1 MPSKSRTEHLNWERP
16 IFKVLANNDT
26 GNAPGHQGGI
36 VVPAALRRYFPPL
49 SNSTSAT
56 TPTVDIRLKA
66 DLYCENQYLGTVQ
79 TRYQYQTWGGVRSPE
94 ARITDQL
101 GPLRNKARGG
111 DLLLIQRNVD
121 DHAYYQLR
129 LIRQTSDEFRK
140 VAELLGGKR
149 WGALEIESASIA
161 VPFDVPHQIDTKYDE
176 DTSSTPKISS
186 YWGAVAFATRCAHR
200 FADAY
205 QNDHSEPASQRTTVV
220 EAVSVLEHRVEL
232 GGPPGLNDV
241 VLLDGKYFDNYDINS
256 INVAL
261 YAAREAASYT
271 LADLSEDGEVAPN
284 IKRMLSAIFLTALA
298 FRSAFQEDDFDEVN
312 DVEDIVTL
320 AVGWSDF
327 GEPSIADLVAEDAR
341 VITEFEKTKSSVPF
355 PPITN
360 AIFPPLWP
368 RGFPSGWPS
377 QQLSFR
383 PRARIIRTI
392 GDKLISGPE
401 AAVIEL
407 VKNSYDADAS
417 FVRISLIPNPD
428 SSKTSI
434 VFEDDGH
441 GMSLEDIQQKWMEPA
456 TSDKRDRQ
464 SSAKGRRLL
473 GSKGIGRF
481 AAARLGRYLELIST
495 APATNMASSGTS
507 QFLTT
512 RIPELDWNAFEETRY
527 LDDVKFPVETVTSA
541 SKTGTRL
548 TISELR
554 DTWSISRLKDLHE
567 ELRKLLSPIPGSTAN
582 GFHIYL
588 DLSKCTV
595 ENSGF
600 DGNLLFRVSSE
611 GRSDHEPYL
620 VQPFP
625 LLEACDYAVDGIF
638 DEQGIFSGSI
648 VIQRGGLEPEEI
660 KLAVPLKTDQRET
673 SCGLVLVKL
682 HIFDR
687 EADAIRSS
695 AQKAGFGSIGVRE
708 ARKLLDNISGVG
720 IYREGFRIRPYGDEE
735 NDWLAL
741 DAKRVQNPTMKIGRN
756 QIAGIVTI
764 DDEGA
769 SGLLERSSREGLE
782 ENGSFLRLRNLIATL
797 LSEVV
802 EPRRR
807 QFRMNSGLDS
817 RKESSFKDIYEQV
830 QLGWSKMLVAKIPE
844 QDRAAAEQ
852 LITRETDKLKDYL
865 KRLEARQAQLEAH
878 ATLGLIIGEVMHQG
892 NTPLSFVETESS
904 RLIKWWPSLNNGSE
918 HNQKRIQEVPRILN
932 GMASSSGKLRT
943 LFNALSPLSG
953 ANRGDPV
960 LYNALKTIEDTIYL
974 FKTKF
979 ERSGIRIEVLNQE
992 EPKAFGY
999 ADDLATA
1006 MTNLVDNAIYWLEYH
1021 HIQDPL
1027 ITIKIQTSEK
1037 RCFISVADNGVGV
1050 PIEFSNQLFD
1060 VGFSLK
1066 PHGTGLGLSIAREA
1080 IFRSGGDIELLQSA
1094 RGAEFKISLP
1104 SNNIK

>member
-1 MPSKSRTEHLNWERP
+1 MPSKFRTEHLNWESAF
-16 IFKVLANNDT
+16 FKVLANNDT

-56 TPTVDIRLKA
+56 NPTVDVRLKA

-111 DLLLIQRNVD
+111 DLLIIQRNVD
-121 DHAYYQLR
+121 DHAYYRLR
-129 LIRQTSDEFRK
+129 LIRQTSDGYGEI
-140 VAELLGGKR
+140 AERLGGKR
-149 WGALEIESASIA
+149 WGPLEIESLSI
-161 VPFDVPHQIDTKYDE
+161 DVPLEVPRQTEANYEE
-176 DTSSTPKISS
+176 DAANQTKIST

-200 FADAY
+200 FADVY
-205 QNDHSEPASQRTTVV
+205 QDDSAEPASQRATVV
-220 EAVSVLEHRVEL
+220 EAISVLEHRVEL
-232 GGPPGLNDV
+232 GGPPGLADV
-241 VLLDGKYFDNYDINS
+241 VLLDGKYFDNYDVTS

-261 YAAREAASYT
+261 HAAREAASFT
-271 LADLSEDGEVAPN
+271 LADLSEDGEVAPHV
-284 IKRMLSAIFLTALA
+284 KRMLSAIFLTALA
-298 FRSAFQEDDFDEVN
+298 FRSAFQEDDIDEVN
-312 DVEDIVTL
+312 DIDDIVTL
-320 AVGWSDF
+320 AFEWSDF
-327 GEPSIADLVAEDAR
+327 GESSIAELVAEDAR
-341 VITEFEKTKSSVPF
+341 IIIEFEKTKIASPF
-355 PPITN
+355 QPIAN

-368 RGFPSGWPS
+368 RGFPPGWPS
-377 QQLSFR
+377 KQLSFR

-417 FVRISLIPNPD
+417 FARISFVPD
-428 SSKTSI
+428 IDSRKCSI
-434 VFEDDGH
+434 IFEDDGH

-464 SSAKGRRLL
+464 NSAQGRRLL

-495 APATNMASSGTS
+495 AAISSSGSSTN
-507 QFLTT
+507 QLLTT
-512 RIPELDWNAFEETRY
+512 RIPVLDWNAFEETKY
-527 LDDVKFPVETVTSA
+527 LDDVRFPVETTTSA
-541 SKTGTRL
+541 TKTGTRL
-548 TISELR
+548 TISALR
-554 DTWSISRLKDLHE
+554 DTWTTSRFQELHE
-567 ELRKLLSPIPGSTAN
+567 ELRKLLSPIPGASTKK
-582 GFHIYL
+582 FRIYL
-588 DLSKCTV
+588 DLSRCTV
-595 ENSGF
+595 ENFGF
-600 DGNLLFRVSSE
+600 DGNSLVDLGRTSSE
-611 GRSDHEPYL
+611 PFL

-638 DEQGIFSGSI
+638 DEQGVFSGSI

-660 KLAVPLKTDQRET
+660 KLTVPLQPDQRES

-687 EADAIRSS
+687 EADAIRST

-756 QIAGIVTI
+756 QIAGVVTI
-764 DDEGA
+764 DDESS

-782 ENGSFLRLRNLIATL
+782 ENGSFLRLRNLISSL
-797 LSEVV
+797 LSEIV

-807 QFRMNSGLDS
+807 QFRINSGLDS
-817 RKESSFKDIYEQV
+817 RKESSFKDVYEQV

-852 LITRETDKLKDYL
+852 LITRETDRLKEYL

-904 RLIKWWPSLNNGSE
+904 RLIKWWPSLTSGSE
-918 HNQKRIQEVPRILN
+918 QNQKRVQEVPRILN
-932 GMASSSGKLRT
+932 GMESSSGKLRT

-953 ANRGDPV
+953 ANRGEPI
-960 LYNALKTIEDTIYL
+960 LYDALKVIDDTIYL

-979 ERSGIRIEVLNQE
+979 ERNGIRVEVLHDE
-992 EPKAFGY
+992 SKAFGY

-1006 MTNLVDNAIYWLEYH
+1006 LTNLVDNAIYWLEHH
-1021 HIQDPL
+1021 HIKDPSIL
-1027 ITIKIQTSEK
+1027 IKIQSSTE
-1037 RCFISVADNGVGV
+1037 RCFITVADNGVGV
-1050 PIEFSNQLFD
+1050 PIEFSSQLFD

-1080 IFRSGGDIELLQSA
+1080 IFRSGGDIEVLQSA
-1094 RGAEFKISLP
+1094 RGAEFRISLP
-1104 SNNIK
+1104 SNNINHD